1 MNLKQR
7 FQYDL
12 REALRTQDQM
22 RVNVIRMLL
31 AAFEQTQEMM
41 GKQAFELSDGADIL
55 PDRHQ
60 MLDEQAV
67 QAIILNEVQRR
78 RESLDLLVTGGQHG
92 HAEMEKAEIAIL
104 ERYLAG

>member
-1 MNLKQR
+1 MNLKQC
-7 FQYDL
+7 FQHDL
-12 REALRTQDQM
+12 REALRAQDQT

-41 GKQAFELSDGADIL
+41 GKQAFELSNGADIL

-60 MLDEQAV
+60 TLDEQAI

-78 RESLDLLVTGGQHG
+78 RESLDLLVVGRQYG
-92 HAEMEKAEIAIL
+92 HAEVEQAEIAIL
-104 ERYLAG
+104 EQYLAG

>member
-1 MNLKQR
+1 MNLKQH
-7 FQYDL
+7 FQHDL
-12 REALRTQDQM
+12 REALRAQDQM

-41 GKQAFELSDGADIL
+41 GKQAFELSNGADIL

-60 MLDEQAV
+60 TLDEQAV

-78 RESLDLLVTGGQHG
+78 RESLDLLVTGRQYG
-92 HAEMEKAEIAIL
+92 HAEVEQAEIAIL
-104 ERYLAG
+104 EQYLAG